1 MKTSPRN
8 KKQKIKNKKKIHK
21 SLRLTKACLF
31 VQSSNEYLPAF
42 HKKNKRISLKVGETP
57 QKTDQNPDRKS
68 EKDPKFG
75 IKLLFFPPIFSET
88 KQQIKREKDTNP
100 GLAPSPECGLSALD
114 FEPIAV

>member
-1 MKTSPRN
+1 M
-8 KKQKIKNKKKIHK
+8 
-21 SLRLTKACLF
+21 
-31 VQSSNEYLPAF
+31 QSSNEYLPAF